1 MCTSDTGELILPSQL
16 ACFIPGFLEDAMSLM
31 RKFEYKY
38 IVFASVGVLLVVN
51 SFAFTGQ
58 KKSVLNK
65 SSKKS
70 ASFPVQK
77 ENRIEV
83 VKFNPGDDICV
94 SVEGAHI
101 DRGQEL
107 NDAFSSCARKL
118 YKKKLTNL
126 QVPKGTQSNAE
137 AARLL
142 KACLKHRPGNK
153 TLLIGHGQPGAILTG
168 NGQVFPG
175 GKDQAVVAGD
185 SESAAAF
192 EDLNSQELT
201 LFGCWVGATPEDT
214 APDDLV
220 NELASKS
227 RRVQAQ
233 NSVVFCSVEKGR
245 RGLYLDASP
254 ARVWVKD
261 TLLGVRAT
269 QPFPLLLKDIAKPAC
284 ICLKDQDDMCGESVD
299 LKRNVD
305 KATFPWDD
313 VRLTD
318 YTPPSEFAN
327 PSSLLGRKLLPDF
340 QRELLKFNTENLVD
354 TIGFCSPG
362 QPGIPDLVVVGNFV
376 LTIHGKPRQFDVLG
390 TVMPEDKNPI
400 LDVMVQDH
408 DHPEELYWMR
418 GRAFQ
423 QFHESFQQQLEI
435 LQQKMMLK
443 SPGKARGK
451 TPNN

>member
-1 MCTSDTGELILPSQL
+1 M
-16 ACFIPGFLEDAMSLM
+16 EDAMSLM
-31 RKFEYKY
+31 RTFEYKY
-38 IVFASVGVLLVVN
+38 IVFASVGVLLVAN

-58 KKSVLNK
+58 KKSGLNK
-65 SSKKS
+65 SSKKP

-83 VKFNPGDDICV
+83 VKFDPGHETCV

-118 YKKKLTNL
+118 YKKELTNL
-126 QVPKGTQSNAE
+126 KAPKGTQSNGE
-137 AARLL
+137 AAGLL
-142 KACLKHRPGNK
+142 RTCLNKRPGKK
-153 TLLIGHGQPGAILTG
+153 TLLIGHGQPGAISTG
-168 NGQVFPG
+168 NGQIDPA
-175 GKDQAVVAGD
+175 KDQAVVAGFP
-185 SESAAAF
+185 ESADDF
-192 EDLNSQELT
+192 KDLNSQELT
-201 LFGCWVGATPEDT
+201 LFGCGVGATPEDT

-245 RGLYLDASP
+245 EGLYLDASP

-269 QPFPLLLKDIAKPAC
+269 QPIPQLQKDIAKPAC

-305 KATFPWDD
+305 KATFPLKDIY
-313 VRLTD
+313 LT
-318 YTPPSEFAN
+318 YYIPPSEPAN
-327 PSSLLGRKLLPDF
+327 LRVVPKSRKLFPRF
-340 QRELLKFNTENLVD
+340 RNSKLLRDNTENLVD
-354 TIGFCSPG
+354 KIGFCSPG
-362 QPGIPDLVVVGNFV
+362 KPGSPDLAVTGSFTLIV
-376 LTIHGKPRQFDVLG
+376 HEKPRQFNVLG
-390 TVMPEDKNPI
+390 
-400 LDVMVQDH
+400 DVMVQDR
-408 DHPEELYWMR
+408 DHPEQLYWMR
-418 GRAFQ
+418 NGAFE
-423 QFHESFQQQLEI
+423 QFHESFQQQWDM
-435 LQQKMMLK
+435 LQQKMMLR
-443 SPGKARGK
+443 SPGKARAK